1 MTMATEED
9 FVAARR
15 SDLASPSIMLASIQ
29 RKKILKIRKRN
40 LRSKKNPVQ
49 TISIK
54 VLIILTHNPS
64 GQNPDDWIHR
74 SRGDRKD
81 AHPLAAEI

>member
-29 RKKILKIRKRN
+29 RKKY
-40 LRSKKNPVQ
+40 SKSGKEISVQ
-49 TISIK
+49 TISIN
-54 VLIILTHNPS
+54 VLIILTHTPS
-64 GQNPDDWIHR
+64 GQNPDGWTHR
-74 SRGDRKD
+74 LRGDRKD